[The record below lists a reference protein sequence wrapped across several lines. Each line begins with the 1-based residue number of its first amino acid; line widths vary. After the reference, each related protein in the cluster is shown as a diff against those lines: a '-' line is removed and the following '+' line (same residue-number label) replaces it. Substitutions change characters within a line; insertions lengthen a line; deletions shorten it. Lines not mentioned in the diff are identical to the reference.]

1 MDDLFG
7 KNSDSSVFS
16 PELKKN
22 ESENED
28 LESKIHSKVNAVDEL
43 LNSESPNLTKKST
56 SPSLK
61 SISKTI
67 EKKAEKCKKEKSV
80 TNKLTKNQSE
90 QIKSVKST
98 KNKNDVCVRNNT
110 VVNEKKDSLND
121 QKKKSK
127 IISSKSDGSSFKAKQ
142 ISSKILPEKKKE
154 TETVDVKKYNFKCQK
169 KIPVTNNKPINE
181 HKVSFTFFKMNNNE
195 TFMIIF
201 LNDFVIFFFFCYFVS
216 FSFSQLYFLFLFY
229 FISLLDLKNT

>member
-16 PELKKN
+16 PEKD
-22 ESENED
+22 EG
-28 LESKIHSKVNAVDEL
+28 LESKIHSKINEVDEL
-43 LNSESPNLTKKST
+43 LNFESPNLIKKNT
-56 SPSLK
+56 SPGSEN
-61 SISKTI
+61 ISKTI

-90 QIKSVKST
+90 RTSSVSESVKGT
-98 KNKNDVCVRNNT
+98 KNKNGVRVRNNA

-127 IISSKSDGSSFKAKQ
+127 IISKSDGSSFETKQ

-154 TETVDVKKYNFKCQK
+154 KETVDVKKYNFKCQK

-181 HKVSFTFFKMNNNE
+181 HKVRFTF
-195 TFMIIF
+195 IY
-201 LNDFVIFFFFCYFVS
+201 FFE
-216 FSFSQLYFLFLFY
+216 
-229 FISLLDLKNT
+229 